1 MDNFCKVLT
10 KDKMVRALALDSTD
24 IVEQARR
31 IHQTTPVM
39 TAALGLSLIHIG
51 LAADGRHPCPGAYG
65 HHAL

>member
-39 TAALGLSLIHIG
+39 TAALGRTLT
-51 LAADGRHPCPGAYG
+51 AASMLGSTFCTRPR
-65 HHAL
+65 